1 MAGGEETKQ
10 SAAAEEE
17 RLLTIKANKER
28 LNRFTNGLQNKSK
41 VDTDEICRIVRGKN

>member
-10 SAAAEEE
+10 SAAEEE

-28 LNRFTNGLQNKSK
+28 LARFTNGLQNKSK